1 MRIEPTFGFL
11 RTTRPPAE
19 MPDNRG
25 PGTSLVPARQAG
37 RDLVA
42 PEAAAIEK
50 AEAENRALPPSR
62 GGFTNIRKMSPR
74 QMADLAMKL
83 HSQDVLSYQEYS
95 MLAYQPELDPRYDET
110 IGALTGEEADPDRP
124 RDFLQDWEDRLNFE
138 RRYGAENSE
147 EVQRT
152 EKVLAVLNRFDRPVF
167 LST

>member
-1 MRIEPTFGFL
+1 MRIEPTFGL
-11 RTTRPPAE
+11 MKSARLPEQTQKASVPGNSLVPTRRPGRDMVATEVPAANRAEAQPPAE
-19 MPDNRG
+19 TRP
-25 PGTSLVPARQAG
+25 
-37 RDLVA
+37 
-42 PEAAAIEK
+42 
-50 AEAENRALPPSR
+50 R

-83 HSQDVLSYQEYS
+83 HSQGALSYEEYS

-124 RDFLQDWEDRLNFE
+124 RDFLRDWEDRLTFE

-147 EVQRT
+147 EVRRT
-152 EKVLAVLNRFDRPVF
+152 EKVLGVLQRFDRPVF

>member
-11 RTTRPPAE
+11 KTTRPPADIRE
-19 MPDNRG
+19 NNS
-25 PGTSLVPARQAG
+25 PGTSLVATRQPG

-50 AEAENRALPPSR
+50 AEAENRALPPSK

-83 HSQDVLSYQEYS
+83 HSQDVLTYQEYS

-124 RDFLQDWEDRLNFE
+124 VTSF
-138 RRYGAENSE
+138 
-147 EVQRT
+147 RT
-152 EKVLAVLNRFDRPVF
+152 GKNG
-167 LST
+167 